1 MPIRP
6 KPMTY
11 VCQSCGWKKTVAPM
25 SDVLVPGNIV
35 KQCVAARS
43 KDHCARSTVTSVFR
57 FNFQAGVAI

>member
-25 SDVLVPGNIV
+25 SDVLLPGDIV
-35 KQCVAARS
+35 KQCEKCGCKQLLRRLPTPL
-43 KDHCARSTVTSVFR
+43 DMLRIVFS
-57 FNFQAGVAI
+57 